1 MKKIFLMIIIL
12 GNLIL
17 FTGCEKDK
25 NYIIDIDLA
34 KENLTTYE
42 EFDNCEEMT
51 KEDME
56 SIYDF
61 DTNLLEEYTIMM
73 PKVSNNANMYMI
85 LKVKSENQDE
95 VRNMLNNFTDKYIQ
109 QFNLYAPEQ
118 VDLID
123 NKVISIKDEYIIY
136 LISNDNKSVLEV
148 IRNSN

>member
-73 PKVSNNANMYMI
+73 PKVSNNASMYMI